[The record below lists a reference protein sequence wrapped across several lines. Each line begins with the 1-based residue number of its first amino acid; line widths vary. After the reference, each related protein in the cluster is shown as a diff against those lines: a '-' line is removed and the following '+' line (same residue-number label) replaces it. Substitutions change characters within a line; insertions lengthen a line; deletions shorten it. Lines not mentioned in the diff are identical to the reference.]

1 MNANGMHTEPKFVLD
16 TTRQARQ
23 WQAHPT
29 SYQAQRLTQGNLV
42 LIVRA
47 TGPSQASIYT
57 INFPGMSTP
66 GTSATFSQS
75 VDPSVLQVVADVD
88 ESDMANVKV
97 GDVAQFTVSAYGNRV
112 FTGVVSAISPSG
124 QTVSNVVTFPVYVN
138 VDTNDLQG
146 ATLLPGMTA
155 NVTIE
160 VGRRTHV
167 LLIPVSAV
175 DFARSSAVANTATG
189 TPALISQEQAA
200 FRLHPLSSLLCHS
213 AKTWD
218 IRMFLR

>member
-47 TGPSQASIYT
+47 TGPSQASIYN

-97 GDVAQFTVSAYGNRV
+97 GDVAQFTVSAYSNRI

-175 DFARSSAVANTATG
+175 EFARSSAVANTATG

>member
-47 TGPSQASIYT
+47 TGPSQASIYN